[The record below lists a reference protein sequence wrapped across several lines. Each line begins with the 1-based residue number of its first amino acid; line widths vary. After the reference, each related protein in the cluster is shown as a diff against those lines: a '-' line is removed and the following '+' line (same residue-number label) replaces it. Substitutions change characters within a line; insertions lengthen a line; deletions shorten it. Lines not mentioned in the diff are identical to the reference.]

1 MTTKIKVTVTDAL
14 NNYPHL
20 ARVYC
25 DVLVAAAFDI
35 NDAVSQRVIRAHNE
49 RARVDCDDEVA
60 FDRCIEEMD
69 AAEGA
74 FIARHQDTV
83 VTL

>member
-1 MTTKIKVTVTDAL
+1 MTTKIQLTVTEAI
-14 NNYPHL
+14 NNPYL

-25 DVLVAAAFDI
+25 DVLVATAREI

-49 RARVDCDDEVA
+49 RACVDIDNEAA
-60 FDRCIEEMD
+60 FDQCIEEMD

-74 FIARHQDTV
+74 FIAIHQNTV

>member
-1 MTTKIKVTVTDAL
+1 MSTKIKVTVTDAL
-14 NNYPHL
+14 NFHPHL

-25 DVLVAAAFDI
+25 DVLVAAAREI
-35 NDAVSQRVIRAHNE
+35 NDGVSQRVIRAHNE
-49 RARVDCDDEVA
+49 RACVDVDNEAA
-60 FDRCIEEMD
+60 FDACIEEID

-74 FIARHQDTV
+74 FIARHENTE